1 MKNKIITTFA
11 LLFGCLQCQSLY
23 ALGPIDGEVGVAFW
37 NNHFEADIANGELD
51 VGTTLAHGE
60 VWLFNEWG
68 VRGAYYDS
76 DLEESEFSNQNRTQL
91 EVRKR
96 FLSLGDNNF
105 LAFGAGLENIAL
117 KSGQE
122 SDGLRFSAEARLGLP
137 STVFLYGKAAWSP
150 SLQST
155 SEFDDISSNEVEVGV
170 HFTPAPFVSLR
181 LGYLQYEL
189 NYTNAVSG
197 VDGDS
202 ASSGFFV
209 GAGVHW

>member
-1 MKNKIITTFA
+1 MKNKIATTLA
-11 LLFGCLQCQSLY
+11 LVLGFLQWQLAH
-23 ALGPIDGEVGVAFW
+23 ALGPLDGEAGVAFW
-37 NNHFEADIANGELD
+37 SNHFEADISNGDLD

-150 SLQST
+150 ALQST
-155 SEFDDISSNEVEVGV
+155 SEFDDISSREMEVGA

-189 NYTNAVSG
+189 DYRSVASG
-197 VDGDS
+197 GGGGTT
-202 ASSGFFV
+202 SSGFFI